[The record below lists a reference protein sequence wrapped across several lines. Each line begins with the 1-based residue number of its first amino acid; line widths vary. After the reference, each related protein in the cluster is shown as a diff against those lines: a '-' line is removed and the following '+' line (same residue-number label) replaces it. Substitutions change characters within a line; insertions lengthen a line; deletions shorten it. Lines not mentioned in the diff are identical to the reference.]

1 MDKSSKIRELLRKVS
16 GTDKPLF
23 NFRLMEVV
31 SVNGDLCTA
40 KIDEFEI
47 PDIRLASIE
56 GGSENGILITPS
68 VGSIVTVA
76 DLSCGELREL
86 AVVGYSEIDSIRMHK
101 EDTTVTLD
109 GKVVDIKVGS
119 SMIQV
124 QDGNIRFNGK
134 DKENGGLVKIEEL
147 RSSLVSL
154 KTYCETM
161 KKAISAGLNAVG
173 SGETASGS
181 TGAGAFASAMSLV
194 EIQIEDM
201 ENKKIIH

>member
-1 MDKSSKIRELLRKVS
+1 MDKSSKIRELMRKIS

-23 NFRLMEVV
+23 TFRLMEVV
-31 SVNGDLCTA
+31 SVSGDLCTA
-40 KIDEFEI
+40 KIGEFEI

-56 GGSENGILITPS
+56 GGSKNGLLITPA

-86 AVVGYSEIDSIRMHK
+86 TVIGYSEIDSIQIRK
-101 EDTTVTLD
+101 ENTTIALD
-109 GKVVDIKVGS
+109 SKAVNIKVGS

-124 QDGNIRFNGK
+124 QDGNIRFNVK
-134 DKENGGLVKIEEL
+134 DKENGGLVKIDEL

-173 SGETASGS
+173 TGEAASGS
-181 TGAGAFASAMSLV
+181 TGAGAFASAMSSV
-194 EIQIEDM
+194 VIQIEDM

>member
-31 SVNGDLCTA
+31 SVDGDLCTA

-47 PDIRLASIE
+47 PDIRLTSIE

-101 EDTTVTLD
+101 GSTTVTMD
-109 GKVVDIKVGS
+109 GKAVDIEVGGS
-119 SMIQV
+119 TVHVEDGKIQ
-124 QDGNIRFNGK
+124 FNGE
-134 DKENGGLVKIEEL
+134 DNGGLVKIEEL
-147 RSSLVSL
+147 RQSLQSL
-154 KTYCETM
+154 QTYCETM
-161 KKAISAGLNAVG
+161 KEAVSAGISAVG
-173 SGETASGS
+173 AGTAANGA
-181 TGAGAFASAMSLV
+181 TGAGAFDTAMASAK
-194 EIQIEDM
+194 IQIENM
-201 ENKKIIH
+201 ENSKVTH